1 MTSRRLALKG
11 LLALVMTAGA
21 LANNTPSPVF
31 TGIVATVTRSD
42 LAIRSDDG
50 GNVISFSIL
59 HKTRFVKDGRRVDR
73 SAVHPGDAVTIEASE
88 DPTGHPSAITVTIGK
103 TAGK

>member
-1 MTSRRLALKG
+1 MTPRRLALG
-11 LLALVMTAGA
+11 ILLTLTTTAGA
-21 LANNTPSPVF
+21 FADNTPTPVF
-31 TGIVATVTRSD
+31 TGVVATVTKTD

-59 HKTRFVKDGRRVDR
+59 HKTRFVKDGKKVDR
-73 SAVHPGDAVTIEASE
+73 SAVHPGDAVTVEASE

-103 TAGK
+103 PLRQ